1 MSRIRISPREV
12 DQILKAMARPAR
24 DLNMFM
30 PISGEGRIV
39 KSCRDAERDGFSA
52 VTGFSY
58 RVVHRKSAHRLP
70 DSHSN
75 IRSR

>member
-30 PISGEGRIV
+30 PISDEGRLFEN
-39 KSCRDAERDGFSA
+39 CRDAERDEFSA
-52 VTGFSY
+52 VTGFTY
-58 RVVHRKSAHRLP
+58 RAVHRKSAHRLP
-70 DSHSN
+70 DPQPN
-75 IRSR
+75 IRSK